1 MDAARHALFAQR
13 FVLNQNRVYRFILGL
28 VPNRSDAEDLFQQ
41 ACLVLWETWDKYDA
55 AQDFFPWA
63 CGIAHNLVRNHR
75 RKRGASALSEE
86 VLERLARRRMEVDEL
101 LDERR
106 KMLESCLDALPP
118 PLRRLVEEVYG
129 GVSVD
134 EAARRGRQTPNAV
147 YKTLRRIR
155 AALHDC
161 VSRKLAPGGTP

>member
-28 VPNRSDAEDLFQQ
+28 VPDRSDAEDLFQQ

-55 AQDFFPWA
+55 AQDFVPWA

-75 RKRGASALSEE
+75 RKRPTLALSED
-86 VLERLARRRMEVDEL
+86 VLERLARRRVEVDDL
-101 LDERR
+101 LEERR
-106 KMLESCLDALPP
+106 RILESCLDALPA
-118 PLRRLVEEVYG
+118 PLRGLVEEVYG
-129 GVSVD
+129 GESVD
-134 EAARRGRQTPNAV
+134 HVARRSRQTPNAI

-161 VSRKLAPGGTP
+161 VSRKLAPGGAP

>member
-28 VPNRSDAEDLFQQ
+28 VPDRNDAEDLFQQ
-41 ACLVLWETWDKYDA
+41 ACLVVWEAWDKYDP
-55 AQDFFPWA
+55 AQDFVPWA

-75 RKRGASALSEE
+75 RKRTSLALSEE
-86 VLERLARRRMEVDEL
+86 VLERLARRRLDVDDL
-101 LDERR
+101 LEERR
-106 KMLESCLDALPP
+106 RMLESCLDALPL

-129 GVSVD
+129 GGSVD
-134 EAARRGRQTPNAV
+134 EAARRSRQTPNAV

-155 AALHDC
+155 
-161 VSRKLAPGGTP
+161 T

>member
-13 FVLNQNRVYRFILGL
+13 FVLHQNRVYRFILGL
-28 VPNRSDAEDLFQQ
+28 VPNRSDAEELFQQ
-41 ACLVLWETWDKYDA
+41 ACLTLWETWDRYDA
-55 AQDFFPWA
+55 AQDFLPWA

-75 RKRGASALSEE
+75 RKRPSLALSEE
-86 VLERLARRRMEVDEL
+86 VLERLAKRRVDVDDL
-101 LDERR
+101 LEERR

-118 PLRRLVEEVYG
+118 PLRKLVEDVYG
-129 GVSVD
+129 GGSVD
-134 EAARRGRQTPNAV
+134 EAARRSRQTPNAV

-161 VSRKLAPGGTP
+161 VSRKLAPGGAP